1 MAIENGVIILEG
13 NIGAGKTT
21 LAHKISAA
29 IKSLG
34 LKSQTHEEP
43 ASGTNPFLDDYY
55 KDPKATAFKMQ
66 MFMLAKRSRA
76 TESAPVE
83 SYAALTQGEQIEEL
97 TVKER
102 GGKLYLTLRVTN
114 RSDAP
119 FSIAHRTGQLY
130 DFAVLDRNGATLWR
144 WSDGMAFTQA
154 LTQTTIEPHKAVT
167 YKATIERKDYRKFK
181 DDAVLVTAW
190 LADALAAFQRTL
202 QLAQAQPKPDPALIL
217 NTRLA
222 IAETAHQLAKPQN
235 DHDTSNSPEHLEQ
248 AIQNAN
254 QTIKNMVPDPVARTS
269 TP

>member
-1 MAIENGVIILEG
+1 MKIFLHSRNILRGGLCLALLGGFVLTMPLPQAEARLGTGIGV
-13 NIGAGKTT
+13 T
-21 LAHKISAA
+21 L
-29 IKSLG
+29 
-34 LKSQTHEEP
+34 P
-43 ASGTNPFLDDYY
+43 FPGTG
-55 KDPKATAFKMQ
+55 
-66 MFMLAKRSRA
+66 SRA

-190 LADALAAFQRTL
+190 LADTPSRLSTRIP
-202 QLAQAQPKPDPALIL
+202 QATSSG
-217 NTRLA
+217 NNGA
-222 IAETAHQLAKPQN
+222 IFGTIIIGN
-235 DHDTSNSPEHLEQ
+235 GTWYHD
-248 AIQNAN
+248 
-254 QTIKNMVPDPVARTS
+254 D
-269 TP
+269 